1 MPERRLIHQGG
12 VPIGYFEGDTAVMDS
27 DFWAGETA
35 HGLAYRGEKMRF
47 EPGLAQKLKTEEEK
61 KPLPRK
67 VRVHQVKPQAAPEK
81 KFICYA
87 LLYQRFGGISPED
100 YQVVYDGQ
108 PDSDDLNR
116 LYELFN
122 AETLP
127 QGYTGHRLSVS
138 DVVELYNRNGSEFW
152 YLDEEGFVPVMME

>member
-1 MPERRLIHQGG
+1 MTERQLIHQGDIS
-12 VPIGYFEGDTAVMDS
+12 IGYFEGGTAVMDA

-35 HGLAYRGEKMRF
+35 RGLARRGDKMRF
-47 EPGLAQKLKTEEEK
+47 EPGVAKKLKTEEEK

-67 VRVHQVKPQAAPEK
+67 VRVHQVKSQAVPEK

-100 YQVVYDGQ
+100 YQVVFDDQ
-108 PDSDDLNR
+108 LDTDDLNR
-116 LYELFN
+116 LYEVFN
-122 AETLP
+122 APVLP

-138 DVVELYNRNGSEFW
+138 DVVELYDNSGSEFW
-152 YLDEEGFVPVMME
+152 FLDEEGFVPVMM

>member
-1 MPERRLIHQGG
+1 MLERQLIRQGG
-12 VPIGYFEGDTAVMDS
+12 IPIGYFDGDTAVMDS
-27 DFWAGETA
+27 DFWAGEVVRSF
-35 HGLAYRGEKMRF
+35 AYRGEKMRF
-47 EPGLAQKLKTEEEK
+47 EPGLAQKLRAEEEK

-87 LLYQRFGGISPED
+87 LLYQRFGGICKED
-100 YQVVYDGQ
+100 YQVVFDGQ
-108 PDSDDLNR
+108 PGTDDLNQ

-152 YLDEEGFVPVMME
+152 YLDEEGFVPVAM